1 MTRMREPRLMPPSAS
16 RAAFVTGGTGFVGLN
31 LVKELMIRGWDVTAL
46 HRPSSD
52 LKLLKRFRPK
62 LAVGALTDSGALMA
76 AIPQGTDT
84 IFHVAG
90 NTNMWR
96 GGNAQQTR
104 DNVDGTRR
112 VVDAALAKG
121 VRRLVV
127 TSSISAYG
135 MVSGEINEATPSLA
149 ANSRVNYQRTKWQ
162 AQEIALAAVAKG
174 LEVVIMQP
182 GAIMGPYD
190 IGTWSRLFLL
200 VRDDKLP
207 GVPASM
213 LTFAHVR
220 EVVAAHIA
228 AADKGQNGSAY
239 LLGGE
244 NKSMLELVREIAVLV
259 GKPVPTKVMSTR
271 TLRIVATLG
280 DLASRFTGKPPP
292 ITPDLAASISKS
304 VSTSSAKAQRELG
317 YRIVSLKDM
326 VKDCYDWMAAEGRI

>member
-1 MTRMREPRLMPPSAS
+1 MRETRPMPPNSA

-31 LVKELMIRGWDVTAL
+31 MVKELMIRGWDVTAL

-62 LAVGALTDSGALMA
+62 LAVGELSDPGSLLA
-76 AIPQGTDT
+76 AIPAGTDT

-96 GGNAQQTR
+96 GGNVQQTR
-104 DNVDGTRR
+104 DNVDGTRH
-112 VVDAALAKG
+112 VVEAALAKR

-135 MVSGEINEATPSLA
+135 PVDGEITEETPSLA
-149 ANSRVNYQRTKWQ
+149 ANSSVNYQKTKWQ
-162 AQEIALAAVAKG
+162 AQELARAAIPKG

-182 GAIMGPYD
+182 GAIMGAYD
-190 IGTWSRLFLL
+190 IGTWSRLFVM
-200 VRDDKLP
+200 VRDGKLP
-207 GVPASM
+207 GVPPSL
-213 LTFAHVR
+213 LTFTHVR

-228 AADKGQNGSAY
+228 AADKGQNGGSY

-244 NKSMLELVREIAVLV
+244 NKTMIELVKEISALV
-259 GKPVPTKVMSTR
+259 GKPAPEKETSMAL
-271 TLRIVATLG
+271 LRGVAVVG
-280 DLASRFTGKPPP
+280 DLASRFTGKQPP
-292 ITPDLAASISKS
+292 ITPEMASLMSRR

-317 YRIVSLKDM
+317 FRVVPLKEM
-326 VKDCYDWMAAEGRI
+326 VKDCYDWMVAEGRI

>member
-1 MTRMREPRLMPPSAS
+1 MPPSS
-16 RAAFVTGGTGFVGLN
+16 GRPAFVTGGTGFVGLN

-52 LKLLKRFRPK
+52 LKLLKRFQPK
-62 LAVGALTDSGALMA
+62 LAVGELSDPAALLA

-84 IFHVAG
+84 VFHVAG

-104 DNVDGTRR
+104 DNVDGTRNI
-112 VVDAALAKG
+112 VEAALARH

-135 MVSGEINEATPSLA
+135 PVEGEITEETPSRA
-149 ANSRVNYQRTKWQ
+149 ATSRVNYQRTKWQ
-162 AQEIALAAVAKG
+162 AQELARAAIPKG

-182 GAIMGPYD
+182 GAIMGAYD
-190 IGTWSRLFLL
+190 IGTWSRLFVL

-207 GVPASM
+207 GVPSTL
-213 LTFAHVR
+213 LTFTHVR

-228 AADKGQNGSAY
+228 AAHKGQNGGAY

-244 NKSMLELVREIAVLV
+244 NRTMMELVTEIAALV
-259 GKPVPTKVMSTR
+259 GKPAPEKETSVAL
-271 TLRIVATLG
+271 LRSVAVLG
-280 DLASRFTGKPPP
+280 DLASRFTGKEPP
-292 ITPDLAASISKS
+292 ITPEMASLMSRR
-304 VSTSSAKAQRELG
+304 VSTASAKAHRELG
-317 YRIVSLKDM
+317 YKITPLKDM

>member
-1 MTRMREPRLMPPSAS
+1 MPPSLG

-46 HRPSSD
+46 HRPCSD

-62 LAVGALTDSGALMA
+62 LAVGELSDPAALLA
-76 AIPQGTDT
+76 AIPPGTDT
-84 IFHVAG
+84 VFHVAG

-96 GGNAQQTR
+96 GGNTQQTR
-104 DNVDGTRR
+104 DNVEGTRNI
-112 VVDAALAKG
+112 VEAALARR

-135 MVSGEINEATPSLA
+135 PVDGEITEETPSLA
-149 ANSRVNYQRTKWQ
+149 ASSRVNYQRTKWQ
-162 AQEIALAAVAKG
+162 AQELARAAIPKG

-182 GAIMGPYD
+182 GAIMGAYD
-190 IGTWSRLFLL
+190 IGTWSRLFVL

-207 GVPASM
+207 GVPSTL
-213 LTFAHVR
+213 LTFTHVR

-228 AADKGQNGSAY
+228 AAHKGQNGGAY

-244 NKSMLELVREIAVLV
+244 NRTMMELVTEIAALV
-259 GKPVPTKVMSTR
+259 GKPAPEKETSVAL
-271 TLRIVATLG
+271 LRSVAVLG
-280 DLASRFTGKPPP
+280 DLASRFTGKEPP
-292 ITPDLAASISKS
+292 ITPEMASLMSRR
-304 VSTSSAKAQRELG
+304 VSTASAKAHRELG
-317 YRIVSLKDM
+317 YKITPLKDM

>member
-1 MTRMREPRLMPPSAS
+1 MREKRLMPPRSG

-31 LVKELMIRGWDVTAL
+31 MVKELMIRGWDVTAL

-52 LKLLKRFRPK
+52 LTLLKRFRPK
-62 LAVGALTDSGALMA
+62 LAVGELSDANSLRA
-76 AIPQGTDT
+76 AIPPGTDT
-84 IFHVAG
+84 VFHVAG

-104 DNVDGTRR
+104 DNVEGTRNL
-112 VVDAALAKG
+112 VEAALAKQ

-135 MVSGEINEATPSLA
+135 PVDGEITEATPSLA
-149 ANSRVNYQRTKWQ
+149 ENASVNYQKTKWQ
-162 AQEIALAAVAKG
+162 AQELARAAIPKG

-190 IGTWSRLFLL
+190 IGTWSRLFAM

-207 GVPASM
+207 GVPPSL
-213 LTFAHVR
+213 LTFTHVR

-228 AADKGQNGSAY
+228 AADKGQSGASY

-244 NKSMLELVREIAVLV
+244 NKTMMQLVKEISSLLGKPAPQKETSMALLRAIAVL
-259 GKPVPTKVMSTR
+259 
-271 TLRIVATLG
+271 G
-280 DLASRFTGKPPP
+280 DFASRFTGKEPP
-292 ITPDLAASISKS
+292 ITPEMASLMSRR
-304 VSTSSAKAQRELG
+304 VSTASAKAQRELC
-317 YRIVSLKDM
+317 YRVVPLKDM
-326 VKDCYDWMAAEGRI
+326 VKDCYDWMVAEGRI